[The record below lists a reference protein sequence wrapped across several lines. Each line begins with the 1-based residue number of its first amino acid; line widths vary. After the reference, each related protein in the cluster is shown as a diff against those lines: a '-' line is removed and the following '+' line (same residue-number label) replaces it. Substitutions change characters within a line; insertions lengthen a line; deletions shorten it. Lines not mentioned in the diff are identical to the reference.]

1 MLLYFETTLYLSNNL
16 LIFRVCLDFGV
27 KTSKPKLK
35 LYREIYLNFYN
46 CKKAIEL
53 CSSLANTYKNLKL
66 LILSWLTIKCGLYK
80 YSYKLPK
87 GR

>member
-53 CSSLANTYKNLKL
+53 CFCLTNTYKTLDSFLVNNKMRFVQ
-66 LILSWLTIKCGLYK
+66 IFIQA
-80 YSYKLPK
+80 P
-87 GR
+87 